1 MPDCAAH
8 GDGVG
13 GWTLTGTKAAVPV
26 PEGADAVLVSA
37 TTDDGPGL
45 FLLDPAAP
53 GVTWEHAETTSRQW
67 CGHLE
72 LDSAPAT
79 GVAVGTTGRAAL
91 ARTLRRA
98 HVALSAVQLGV
109 TRGAL
114 AHATGYLSE
123 RTQFGRPLGTFQAVA
138 HQLADCHIDIEAAGV
153 TLWQAATRLDGA
165 DGADADPADLDPADL
180 DRTALVAKWW
190 ATDAGQR
197 VLHRVQ
203 HVHGGI
209 GVDLDY
215 PVHRHYLWGK
225 EIAGTLGG
233 PSADLDRLGAVL
245 ATTEVTA
252 S

>member
-1 MPDCAAH
+1 M
-8 GDGVG
+8 
-13 GWTLTGTKAAVPV
+13 
-26 PEGADAVLVSA
+26 
-37 TTDDGPGL
+37 
-45 FLLDPAAP
+45 
-53 GVTWEHAETTSRQW
+53 
-67 CGHLE
+67 
-72 LDSAPAT
+72 
-79 GVAVGTTGRAAL
+79 
-91 ARTLRRA
+91 
-98 HVALSAVQLGV
+98 QLGV

-114 AHATGYLSE
+114 AHATSYLSE
-123 RTQFGRPLGTFQAVA
+123 RRQFGRPLGTFQAVA

-153 TLWQAATRLDGA
+153 TLWQAATRLDDA
-165 DGADADPADLDPADL
+165 DGADADPADHDPADL

-197 VLHRVQ
+197 VVHRVQ

-233 PSADLDRLGAVL
+233 PGADLDRLGAVL
-245 ATTEVTA
+245 AATEVTA